1 MSAAD
6 DIRGGH
12 GSLPWTDAELRA
24 ALGLGDEQALEGAT
38 FAGVAT
44 DTRTLRKDT
53 LFVALR
59 GEQFDAHAFLA
70 SAAEA
75 GARAAL
81 VEHIPDDAPDTLHY
95 YVVDD
100 TLVALG
106 RLANARR
113 RRLGARV
120 LAITG
125 TNGKTT
131 TKEMTRAVLASR
143 YRVHAT
149 TGNLNNLVGTPLT
162 VLSAPEDTE
171 ALVVEVGTNAPGEIA
186 RLRDMV
192 EPDAAIITGVGAGH
206 LEGLGTFEGVL
217 FEKTA
222 LIERLPEDGVA
233 LVADSPPELPARAV
247 MLRQDVR
254 IAGLSERAHPDL
266 RAEDVT
272 LDDEGRA
279 SFRWLGLDVALPVR
293 GRHNV
298 SNALLALGI
307 AVEWDVGPAEAI
319 AALARVELPSMRM
332 DVRRIGELRVIV
344 DCYNANPASV
354 RAAGDLL
361 ESMPRGGGRV
371 AVLGSMLELG
381 SGSGALHEEA
391 ANEMLARDVDLIVA
405 TGEFAAAFRALERP
419 GVRIIAQSDPLR
431 AWEELEEHLRGD
443 EVVLLKGS
451 RGVALERLL
460 PLLEE
465 TFGVHR
471 RPSAGGNRGRRVDAG
486 DASGGSSDR
495 ATNGDGEG

>member
-1 MSAAD
+1 MSVAD

-12 GSLPWTDAELRA
+12 GSLPWTDADLRA
-24 ALGLGDEQALEGAT
+24 ALGLDDAQALEGVT
-38 FAGVAT
+38 YQGVAT
-44 DTRTLRKDT
+44 DTRTLRPGT
-53 LFVALR
+53 LFIALD
-59 GEQFDAHAFLA
+59 GEHFDAHEFLG
-70 SAAEA
+70 SAADA

-81 VEHIPDDAPDTLHY
+81 VERIPEDAPESLHY
-95 YVVDD
+95 YVVPD

-120 LAITG
+120 VAITG

-131 TKEMTRAVLASR
+131 TKEMTRAVLAAR

-149 TGNLNNLVGTPLT
+149 SGNLNNLVGTPLT
-162 VLSAPEDTE
+162 VLCAPEDTE

-192 EPDAAIITGVGAGH
+192 EPDAAIITGVGPGH

-222 LIERLPEDGVA
+222 LIERLPEGGVA
-233 LVADSPPELPARAV
+233 LVADTPAELPARAR
-247 MLRQDVR
+247 MLRPDVR
-254 IAGLSERAHPDL
+254 VAGLTERADPALH
-266 RAEDVT
+266 AADVR
-272 LDDEGRA
+272 LDDDGRA
-279 SFRWLGLDVALPVR
+279 SFTWLDREVSLPVR

-298 SNALLALGI
+298 SNALLALGL
-307 AVEWDVGPAEAI
+307 AVEWDIGPAEAI

-332 DVRRIGELRVIV
+332 DVRDIGDMRVIV

-354 RAAGDLL
+354 QAAGDLL

-371 AVLGSMLELG
+371 AVIGSMLELG
-381 SGSGALHEEA
+381 SGSGALHEQA
-391 ANEMLARDVDLIVA
+391 ASEMLARDIDIIVA
-405 TGEFAAAFRALERP
+405 TGEFAPAFHGLERE
-419 GVRIIAQSDPLR
+419 GVRVIAESDPLR
-431 AWEELEEHLRGD
+431 AWEGLKGLLQGD
-443 EVVLLKGS
+443 EVLLLKGS

-465 TFGVHR
+465 AFGVHR
-471 RPSAGGNRGRRVDAG
+471 RPSAGGNRGRRDDAG
-486 DASGGSSDR
+486 DASGGASDR
-495 ATNGDGEG
+495 ATTDAEG